1 MTQYTKDY
9 KFNVTCLQAGQRR
22 RYRDSYYEYEV
33 ETDEGEAMAKMF
45 CTNVLHPCRQAYKDW
60 NKDSA
65 GSYFAGYYTFE
76 KTGENKY
83 HYKVTKP
90 FCN

>member
-1 MTQYTKDY
+1 MTQKEY
-9 KFNVTCLQAGQRR
+9 KFKVTCLQAGQQR
-22 RYRDSYYEYEV
+22 RYGDSYYEFEV
-33 ETDEGEAMAKMF
+33 ETDEGEAMAKRF

-65 GSYFAGYYTFE
+65 ESYFAGYYTFE

-83 HYKVTKP
+83 HYKVTEP
-90 FCN
+90 FCD